1 MSGYGNFCRMYVIGL
16 VSKWILRGLIELLI
30 LGIQFFLVPVGI
42 GLTDVALVLADIV
55 VEF

>member
-1 MSGYGNFCRMYVIGL
+1 MYVIGL

-30 LGIQFFLVPVGI
+30 WGIQFFLVPVGI